1 MNFNASNKKS
11 TIHKHNAK
19 MKHPNINLTKDK
31 VQWKSTREMTERN
44 LSKQIHRIYGV
55 ADIAVTC
62 F

>member
-44 LSKQIHRIYGV
+44 LSK
-55 ADIAVTC
+55 
-62 F
+62 

>member
-1 MNFNASNKKS
+1 MNFNASNKQS

-44 LSKQIHRIYGV
+44 LSK
-55 ADIAVTC
+55 
-62 F
+62 